1 MIRRPPR
8 STLFP
13 YTTLFR
19 SEQGDPARAIPLLE
33 RSVEELRKFG
43 SRDSSGWFATF
54 LGEAYLVSGQIERA
68 QDLAVQGTQVT
79 GDARYRFGLGW
90 AQRTLGRIAY
100 ARGLHTDAAERLDE
114 ALQTFGSMRARFEMA
129 RTRLEL
135 ARVRHAQGNPRSA
148 ATDPRA
154 AQQLLRW
161 LGVPKYGERSEP
173 LARQPQVAL
182 PA

>member
-19 SEQGDPARAIPLLE
+19 
-33 RSVEELRKFG
+33 
-43 SRDSSGWFATF
+43 
-54 LGEAYLVSGQIERA
+54 SGQIERA

-135 ARVRHAQGNPRSA
+135 ARVRHAQGNAEAAVTDLGAAPQLFPAPR
-148 ATDPRA
+148 
-154 AQQLLRW
+154 
-161 LGVPKYGERSEP
+161 VPKDVQRS
-173 LARQPQVAL
+173 RQIAPQLQVPL

>member
-1 MIRRPPR
+1 M
-8 STLFP
+8 
-13 YTTLFR
+13 
-19 SEQGDPARAIPLLE
+19 
-33 RSVEELRKFG
+33 
-43 SRDSSGWFATF
+43 
-54 LGEAYLVSGQIERA
+54 
-68 QDLAVQGTQVT
+68 T

-135 ARVRHAQGNPRSA
+135 ARVRHAQGNAEAA
-148 ATDPRA
+148 ATDLGAAHQLFRA
-154 AQQLLRW
+154 
-161 LGVPKYGERSEP
+161 LGVPKYVERSEQ
-173 LARQPQVAL
+173 LARQLQVSL